1 MKQVTLYSIFI
12 GILTT
17 LAPQAKAD
25 TVDNFQVYLR
35 DKLELTEGNYHPLVS
50 TRKALVLT
58 LADSNETLKVNYS
71 HCIAGAADRKIV
83 IWQGEELLFSRS
95 FPDKQVE
102 STMAIPLKTII
113 GLYNLPDNAFLRMYY
128 YDDRSVDGVLIAE
141 IRMDLP
147 ALPKS
152 MVARAN
158 RKSEDQSILEWS
170 IAGGMI
176 LVLTFMAYR
185 KLASKPKVERWGQG
199 ERK

>member
-12 GILTT
+12 VTLTT
-17 LAPQAKAD
+17 LAPQVKAD

-35 DKLELTEGNYHPLVS
+35 DKLELTEGNYHPVVS

-58 LADSNETLKVNYS
+58 LADSNETIKVNYS

-83 IWQGEELLFSRS
+83 IWNGEEILFSRS

-102 STMAIPLKTII
+102 SMMTLPLKDIA
-113 GLYNLPDNAFLRMYY
+113 GLYNLPDNSFLRMYY

-147 ALPKS
+147 DLPKPLNKS
-152 MVARAN
+152 AN
-158 RKSEDQSILEWS
+158 RKSTDQSILEWS
-170 IAGGMI
+170 VAGGMI

-185 KLASKPKVERWGQG
+185 KLFRKPQAERWGQ
-199 ERK
+199 RKSK